1 MKYLKHTLMTLL
13 ALLLFISTMPA
24 YMFAEDA
31 EGQIAEESA
40 EAVTAEAAEE
50 AENGGTDPAGETGS
64 RDAQAT
70 EEPVQNAQDEDAL
83 PAAEGQ
89 EVQQPEGSGIQETED
104 VKFTPARSD
113 YLSYDPLYIAKYVN
127 PDYVNM
133 NSVSMDRYVN
143 VVSAAKGVATYNVVK
158 QKKFEADGDNYIA
171 AVNYE
176 MPVYDLD
183 DESLYYIAIPNVN
196 KFNSNFKA
204 YGLTVAYNNDNGE
217 VISGWKYEKG
227 ILYIPKTAIEDP
239 KNKKSIP
246 EAAEIAVQLNYAI
259 GDDMDFSKTIPVQIL
274 SGEKPENM
282 TVHADNIFDVDGLA
296 VRTGE
301 KGRKKDD
308 ISVFLNG
315 HMIPVNPDAWEY
327 DSGSGMLS
335 LKAMPGIVS
344 NINVVFENRTFVDK
358 VGDVCTG
365 FINLLTG
372 EAYAASATTASMTP
386 LRNSAGQEVKLKFDT
401 ASMFVGWRGHYSTKV
416 MHKAARSAFADC
428 NEWEN
433 SVLYMY
439 GGYTTMSGAD
449 MSSSSNKEKD
459 AGLAPLWAIMSYAYG
474 GDTGLATNTNNI
486 QHDTQVTH
494 YITPTSTETH
504 TMYEWLLIYRNS
516 LEKSKEVWADRQGNG
531 LAGANNFA
539 AHWPVNITVQ
549 GSSTGLVTDINGG
562 AKNNPDFVFATNE
575 LSNSDWYA
583 ASCSELD
590 DAASSDADGDVY
602 VTCLDMTNDYIVLAF
617 ARASSGNSQTMTAI
631 YKFGI
636 NAGYVRI
643 RKQPAESDTDY
654 LSECPN
660 NYGLSGAVYE
670 LYTDPSC
677 TEASR
682 ARDLGGRLISL
693 TTGNNGLTE
702 IAVVEPGRYYA
713 KEVTASRGYELE
725 RPEEN
730 AGYPAADVT
739 ILNTADNPA
748 VIVSNEKPSYGIP
761 GLNIYK
767 IDPTGRYS
775 WKKLMNA
782 EYTISYYDV
791 LVKGDINSREPNRSW
806 TFKTRKM
813 SRSSAKGSVYAGI
826 DFAAD
831 EPLEGSGEFY
841 TENGRRVIPCGWI
854 TIKEKAAPSGLA
866 LNEEVHYGRIFQP
879 VNGAAA
885 VIEVEGADKNG
896 DLTVEP
902 VVEDEPQAV
911 TIIIDKKN
919 AYTGKNAA
927 QESESGHSST
937 RLSRFSSLAG
947 AEYEV
952 YYDDDDLGSPELV
965 GVIKTDENGRG
976 ELSVRELGD
985 ERMLGD
991 KLALGSY
998 IIKETKAP
1006 QGFVRD
1012 KYILSGNE
1020 QKLRSA
1026 GSINI
1031 ACSYKAGEKNI
1042 SKITAGNFSGE
1053 AHRFR
1058 TRAESTDTN
1067 VFCYTVSSYDEPIR
1081 TYISKSDVTTGKE
1094 LPGARLQ
1101 IISMNKEDRGTVVEE
1116 WISGEKEHLVWE
1128 LPSGRYILREITAP
1142 YGYDTAEDVEFEI
1155 KEDVIINRV
1164 HMENKPVQIATNA
1177 ESVPGGSHHGTA
1189 SENEIVIDNVRIS
1202 GLYKGRTYKVTGK
1215 LVDKATGETL
1225 TGPDGKETYAEKE
1238 FTADSENEEVDLEF
1252 ILDSSAFTGENYAVA
1267 FEKFYR
1273 VSKTG
1278 EESPDAGQDTQV
1290 TEIAKHEDI
1299 NDASQTVC
1307 YGGIIGTRALDS
1319 KEKSKNIISK
1329 KTAVIKDLVDYRGLS
1344 VKEIYT
1350 LDAELYDKTDG
1361 KMTGIKASASFTP
1374 GSSDGTAEVVFRFD
1388 SRGLEGHSLVVFE
1401 TLRLNGR
1408 FISEHRNPEDAAQTV
1423 HIKAR
1428 TTPDTGNRNILLAWI
1443 TLTTAAGMFLMI
1455 MILRAYSERRRTDI

>member
-1 MKYLKHTLMTLL
+1 MKHLKHTLMTLL

-31 EGQIAEESA
+31 EGQAAGETAETI
-40 EAVTAEAAEE
+40 TAEAAEDGDT
-50 AENGGTDPAGETGS
+50 ENAGETGS
-64 RDAQAT
+64 GDAEET
-70 EEPVQNAQDEDAL
+70 EEPVQSLQDGEAP
-83 PAAEGQ
+83 PAAEGT
-89 EVQQPEGSGIQETED
+89 EIQQPEGSGIQETED
-104 VKFTPARSD
+104 LKFTPARSD

-133 NSVSMDRYVN
+133 GSVSMDRYVN
-143 VVSAAKGVATYNVVK
+143 VVSAAKGVATYNIEK

-183 DESLYYIAIPNVN
+183 DESQYYIAIPNVN
-196 KFNSNFKA
+196 KFNSNFRA

-239 KNKKSIP
+239 NNKKNIP
-246 EAAEIAVQLNYAI
+246 KAAEIAVQLNYAI
-259 GDDMDFSKTIPVQIL
+259 GSEMDFSKTIPVQIL

-282 TVHADNIFDVDGLA
+282 TVHADNIFDVDGLS

-327 DSGSGMLS
+327 DSGSGILS
-335 LKAMPGIVS
+335 IRAMPEIVS
-344 NINVVFENRTFVDK
+344 NINVVFETRTVLDK
-358 VGDVCTG
+358 VGDACTG
-365 FINLLTG
+365 FINRLAG
-372 EAYAASATTASMTP
+372 EAYAASATPASMTP

-401 ASMFVGWRGHYSTKV
+401 ASMFIGWRGHYSTKV
-416 MHKAARSAFADC
+416 MHKVSRSAFSGC

-433 SVLYMY
+433 SVRYMY
-439 GGYTTMSGAD
+439 GGYTNMSGAD
-449 MSSSSNKEKD
+449 MSSSSKKEKD

-474 GDTGLATNTNNI
+474 GDTGLATSTNNI

-494 YITPTSTETH
+494 YVTPTSTETH

-516 LEKSKEVWADRQGNG
+516 LEKSKEVWADSKGNG

-549 GSSTGLVTDINGG
+549 GSSTGLVTDENGS

-590 DAASSDADGDVY
+590 DAAASDANGDVY
-602 VTCLDMTNDYIVLAF
+602 VTCLDMTNDYIVFAF

-636 NAGYVRI
+636 NAGYVR
-643 RKQPAESDTDY
+643 
-654 LSECPN
+654 
-660 NYGLSGAVYE
+660 
-670 LYTDPSC
+670 
-677 TEASR
+677 
-682 ARDLGGRLISL
+682 ARDLGGRKISL
-693 TTGNNGLTE
+693 TTGNNGLTD

-725 RPEEN
+725 KPADN
-730 AGYPAADVT
+730 AGYPGTDVT

-748 VIVSNEKPSYGIP
+748 VIVSIEKPSYGIP
-761 GLNIYK
+761 GLNICK
-767 IDPTGRYS
+767 IDTSGRYA

-791 LVKGDINSREPNRSW
+791 LGKGDITGREPDRSW
-806 TFKTRKM
+806 TFRTRKM
-813 SRSSAKGSVYAGI
+813 TGSNAKGSVYAGI

-919 AYTGKNAA
+919 AHTGKNIA

-937 RLSRFSSLAG
+937 RHGRFSSLAG

-965 GVIKTDENGRG
+965 GVIKTDENGHG

-1020 QKLRSA
+1020 QKMRPA
-1026 GSINI
+1026 GSIDI
-1031 ACSYKAGEKNI
+1031 SCSYKAGEKNV
-1042 SKITAGNFSGE
+1042 SKVTAGNFSGE

-1067 VFCYTVSSYDEPIR
+1067 VVRYTVNSADEPVR
-1081 TYISKSDVTTGKE
+1081 TYISKTDVTTGKE

-1101 IISMNKEDRGTVVEE
+1101 IISMNKDDRGTVVEE
-1116 WISGEKEHLVWE
+1116 WISGDKEHLVWE

-1142 YGYDTAEDVEFEI
+1142 YGYDTAEDAEFEI

-1164 HMENKPVQIATNA
+1164 HMENKPVRIATNA
-1177 ESVPGGSHHGTA
+1177 ESIPGGSHHGTA
-1189 SENEIVIDNVRIS
+1189 MDNEVIRDNVKIS
-1202 GLYKGRTYKVTGK
+1202 SLYKGRTYKVTGK

-1238 FTADSENEEVDLEF
+1238 FTADSEDEEVDLEF
-1252 ILDSSAFTGENYAVA
+1252 ILDSSTFTGENYAVA
-1267 FEKFYR
+1267 FEKLYR

-1278 EESPDAGQDTQV
+1278 EESPEGGQDTRI

-1307 YGGIIGTRALDS
+1307 YGGIAATRALDS
-1319 KEKSKNIISK
+1319 KEKSKNITSK

-1344 VKEIYT
+1344 VKEEYT

-1361 KMTGIKASASFTP
+1361 KMTGIKASTSFTP
-1374 GSSDGTAEVVFRFD
+1374 VSSDGTAEVEFRFD

-1428 TTPDTGNRNILLAWI
+1428 TTPDTGSGNILLAWI
-1443 TLTTAAGMFLMI
+1443 TLTTAAGMFLLI
-1455 MILRAYSERRRTDI
+1455 MILRTYSERRRTDI

>member
-1 MKYLKHTLMTLL
+1 MKHLKHTLMTLL

-31 EGQIAEESA
+31 EGQAAGETA
-40 EAVTAEAAEE
+40 EAITAEAAED
-50 AENGGTDPAGETGS
+50 GGTENAGETGS
-64 RDAQAT
+64 GDAEET
-70 EEPVQNAQDEDAL
+70 EEPVQNLQDGET
-83 PAAEGQ
+83 PHAAEGT
-89 EVQQPEGSGIQETED
+89 EIQQPEGSGMQETEYL
-104 VKFTPARSD
+104 KFTPARSD

-133 NSVSMDRYVN
+133 GSVSMDRYVN
-143 VVSAAKGVATYNVVK
+143 VVSAAKGVATYNIEK

-183 DESLYYIAIPNVN
+183 DESQYYIAIPNVN
-196 KFNSNFKA
+196 KFNSNFRA

-239 KNKKSIP
+239 KNKKNIP

-259 GDDMDFSKTIPVQIL
+259 GGDMDFSKTIPVQIL

-282 TVHADNIFDVDGLA
+282 TVHADNIFDVDGLS

-327 DSGSGMLS
+327 DSGSGILS
-335 LKAMPGIVS
+335 IRAMPGIVS
-344 NINVVFENRTFVDK
+344 NINVVFETRTVLDK
-358 VGDVCTG
+358 VGDACTG
-365 FINLLTG
+365 FINRLAG
-372 EAYAASATTASMTP
+372 EAYAASATPASMTP

-401 ASMFVGWRGHYSTKV
+401 ASMFIGWRGHYSTKV
-416 MHKAARSAFADC
+416 MHKVSRSAFSGC

-433 SVLYMY
+433 SVRYMY
-439 GGYTTMSGAD
+439 GGYTNMSGAD
-449 MSSSSNKEKD
+449 MSSSSKKEKD

-474 GDTGLATNTNNI
+474 GDTGLATSTNNI

-494 YITPTSTETH
+494 YVTPTSTETH

-516 LEKSKEVWADRQGNG
+516 LEKSKEVWADSKGNG

-549 GSSTGLVTDINGG
+549 GSSTGLVTDENGS

-590 DAASSDADGDVY
+590 DAAASDANGDVY

-643 RKQPAESDTDY
+643 RKQPAGSQTDY

-677 TEASR
+677 TEAAR
-682 ARDLGGRLISL
+682 ARDLGGRKISL
-693 TTGNNGLTE
+693 TTGNNGLTD

-725 RPEEN
+725 KPADN
-730 AGYPAADVT
+730 AGYPGTDVT

-761 GLNIYK
+761 GLNICK
-767 IDPTGRYS
+767 IDPSGRYA

-791 LVKGDINSREPNRSW
+791 LGKGDITGREPDRSW
-806 TFKTRKM
+806 TFRTRKM
-813 SRSSAKGSVYAGI
+813 TGSSAKGSVYAGI

-831 EPLEGSGEFY
+831 EPLEGNGEFY

-919 AYTGKNAA
+919 AHTGKNIA

-937 RLSRFSSLAG
+937 RHGRFSSLAG

-965 GVIKTDENGRG
+965 GVIKTDENGHG

-1020 QKLRSA
+1020 QKMRPA
-1026 GSINI
+1026 GSIDI
-1031 ACSYKAGEKNI
+1031 SCSYKAAEKNV
-1042 SKITAGNFSGE
+1042 SKVTAGNFSGE

-1067 VFCYTVSSYDEPIR
+1067 VFRYTVSSADEPVR
-1081 TYISKSDVTTGKE
+1081 TYISKTDVTTGKE

-1116 WISGEKEHLVWE
+1116 WISGDKEHLVWE

-1142 YGYDTAEDVEFEI
+1142 YGYDTAEDAEFEI

-1164 HMENKPVQIATNA
+1164 HMENKPVRIATNA

-1189 SENEIVIDNVRIS
+1189 MDNEVIRDNVKIS
-1202 GLYKGRTYKVTGK
+1202 SLYKGRTYKVTGK

-1238 FTADSENEEVDLEF
+1238 FTADSEDEEVDLEF
-1252 ILDSSAFTGENYAVA
+1252 ILDSSTFTGENYAVA
-1267 FEKFYR
+1267 FEKLYR

-1278 EESPDAGQDTQV
+1278 EESPEGGQDTRI
-1290 TEIAKHEDI
+1290 TEIAKHEDL

-1307 YGGIIGTRALDS
+1307 YGGIAATRALDS
-1319 KEKSKNIISK
+1319 KEKSKNITSK
-1329 KTAVIKDLVDYRGLS
+1329 KTSVIKDLVDYRGLS
-1344 VKEIYT
+1344 VKEEYT
-1350 LDAELYDKTDG
+1350 LDAELFDKTDG

-1374 GSSDGTAEVVFRFD
+1374 VSSDGTAEVEFRFD

-1428 TTPDTGNRNILLAWI
+1428 TTPDTGSGNILLAWI
-1443 TLTTAAGMFLMI
+1443 TLTTAAGMFLLI
-1455 MILRAYSERRRTDI
+1455 MILRTYSERRRTDI